1 MRRRLPH
8 GLPLVAATALAAATL
23 LCGAALWSALRIEP
37 LPSTQPSTMDATLTL
52 AGAPRDAIL
61 ATPARS
67 GAALANDPFS
77 PGRRLHAEPREMKAV
92 SRAATPVVQPV
103 TVRLLGTVM
112 RGGSGFAVCQL
123 ASDPPRTV
131 RVGETLGELTLI
143 TLDQGRAIFRSANGT
158 RVELSLTPPGT

>member
-8 GLPLVAATALAAATL
+8 GLPLVATTALVAATL
-23 LCGAALWSALRIEP
+23 LFGAALWSALDIEP
-37 LPSTQPSTMDATLTL
+37 LPSITPSTTDATLTL
-52 AGAPRDAIL
+52 AGASRDAMSG
-61 ATPARS
+61 TPARS
-67 GAALANDPFS
+67 RTLASDPFS
-77 PGRRLHAEPREMKAV
+77 PGRRLRPEPSVTRTV
-92 SRAATPVVQPV
+92 SRVATPAPEPP

-112 RGGSGFAVCQL
+112 RGGSGFAVCQV

-143 TLDQGRAIFRSANGT
+143 ALDQGRATFRAANGT

>member
-1 MRRRLPH
+1 MMRRVPH
-8 GLPLVAATALAAATL
+8 GLPLVANATLAAAAL
-23 LCGAALWSALRIEP
+23 LLGAALWSALRIEP
-37 LPSTQPSTMDATLTL
+37 LPSVTPSTMDGTLTL
-52 AGAPRDAIL
+52 AGTSRDAIPATTAIARVL
-61 ATPARS
+61 AS
-67 GAALANDPFS
+67 DPFS
-77 PGRRLHAEPREMKAV
+77 PGRRLRPEPSVTRTV
-92 SRAATPVVQPV
+92 SRVATPAPAPP

>member
-1 MRRRLPH
+1 MRRRLPR
-8 GLPLVAATALAAATL
+8 GLPLVADAALAAATL
-23 LCGAALWSALRIEP
+23 LFGVALWSALRIEP
-37 LPSTQPSTMDATLTL
+37 VSPLAPAVQAGTLTL
-52 AGAPRDAIL
+52 AGSARD
-61 ATPARS
+61 PAS
-67 GAALANDPFS
+67 AAAASPHALASDPFS
-77 PGRRLHAEPREMKAV
+77 PGRRLRPDPSATITV
-92 SRAATPVVQPV
+92 TQAATPVVAPP

-112 RGGSGFAVCQL
+112 RGDSGFAVCQV